1 MSAQPQKRNTHKVIK
16 RFQPRLIE
24 LETDYLVAEEIRVN
38 NQADW
43 YRERIWGELET
54 RETAQNRGM

>member
-1 MSAQPQKRNTHKVIK
+1 MSALIKKVK
-16 RFQPRLIE
+16 PARRRLACPRLIE
-24 LETDYLVAEEIRVN
+24 LETDYLKDEEIRVN

-54 RETAQNRGM
+54 RETAQHRGF